1 MAKANTAFS
10 DSLTE
15 IFSLVMA
22 GAMAIGQPLLR
33 TRTGGWHEQLLDTE
47 RRFDLGEVSAHS
59 QPAQQIAL
67 LPLLRDPRSVPGAG
81 LQGIRVKA
89 HQQASR
95 LSSSLH
101 GAWLCD

>member
-1 MAKANTAFS
+1 MAKANPAFS
-10 DSLTE
+10 GSLIE

-22 GAMAIGQPLLR
+22 EAMATRQLLLR
-33 TRTGGWHEQLLDTE
+33 TRTGGWHKQLLDTE
-47 RRFDLGEVSAHS
+47 PRFDFGEVSAPP
-59 QPAQQIAL
+59 QPAQIAL
-67 LPLLRDPRSVPGAG
+67 IRHLRDPRCVPGAG